1 MRVYLQLFFGLLIPL
16 SALFIVISILYFKVE
31 YDFTKAIRL
40 GVLTGIMLSL
50 SVSFITSIFLQTK
63 RLIQSRTL
71 SPRKAKMKAKIKS
84 DKHKI
89 KKGKKSTTSTEDEE
103 ETDPTSQ
110 NKTNRSISQKVMLL
124 MDEELAF
131 EVALNAITY
140 HTLGKIKPSETTKG
154 VINVKSKKGA
164 IKIIITATTK
174 HTSQVEI
181 HTDKNTKSTGKII
194 TYLKEK
200 EHSFLQY

>member
-50 SVSFITSIFLQTK
+50 AVSFIASIFLQTK
-63 RLIQSRTL
+63 RLINSRTL
-71 SPRKAKMKAKIKS
+71 SPRKAKIKS
-84 DKHKI
+84 YKHKT
-89 KKGKKSTTSTEDEE
+89 KKGKKSTTPTENEE

-110 NKTNRSISQKVMLL
+110 NKTNKTISKKVMLL

-140 HTLGKIKPSETTKG
+140 HTLGKIKPNETTKG

>member
-16 SALFIVISILYFKVE
+16 SALFIVVSILYFKVE

-50 SVSFITSIFLQTK
+50 SVSFIASVFLQTK
-63 RLIQSRTL
+63 RLISSRAL
-71 SPRKAKMKAKIKS
+71 SPRKAKIKS
-84 DKHKI
+84 YKHKT
-89 KKGKKSTTSTEDEE
+89 KKGKKSTTPTENEE

-110 NKTNRSISQKVMLL
+110 NKTNRPISQKVMLL
-124 MDEELAF
+124 MNEELAF
-131 EVALNAITY
+131 KVALNAITY
-140 HTLGKIKPSETTKG
+140 HTLGKIKLNETTKG
-154 VINVKSKKGA
+154 VINVEGKKG
-164 IKIIITATTK
+164 IKKIIVSATTR

-181 HTDKNTKSTGKII
+181 HSDQNIKSIGKII
-194 TYLKEK
+194 AYLKER